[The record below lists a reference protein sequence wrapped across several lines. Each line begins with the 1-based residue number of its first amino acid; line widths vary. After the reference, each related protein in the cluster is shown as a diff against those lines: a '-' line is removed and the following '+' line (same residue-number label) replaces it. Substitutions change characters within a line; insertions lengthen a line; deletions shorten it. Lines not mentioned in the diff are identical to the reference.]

1 MHNYSTIFQQ
11 LSALVPRWE
20 FERAVAA
27 FGGNRYVKTFKCWSQ
42 FITNLYA
49 QISGK
54 DSLREIETALKT
66 QKSKW
71 YHLGL
76 SNIARSTLAHANQ
89 RRPSGICE
97 SLFYRFL
104 ARCRDLTPRHK
115 FKFKNPLFALDASV
129 IDLCLSLFPWA
140 RFRRK
145 KGAVKLHCLLD
156 YRGEIPGFLL
166 VTEGRRHECK
176 VAKEAPLPL
185 SSDSII
191 CFDKGYLDF
200 EWLKSLDAR
209 KIFFVTRT
217 KSNAAY
223 QIIGQQESK
232 TAKGVLAD
240 QTIQLTGVVS
250 AFKYPGKLRLITFY
264 DREEKR
270 TYRFLTNNFKLAA
283 STIAEIYRARW
294 KIEIFFK
301 WIKQNLKIKTFLG
314 TSKNAVLTQIWTA
327 MIYYLLLAYLKY
339 QTKYAY
345 SLLEFTRM
353 IQATLFE
360 RIQLIDLLS
369 LRTFEGLK
377 IKPQLNQTLLF

>member
-11 LSALVPRWE
+11 LSALIPRWE
-20 FERAVAA
+20 FEQAVAA
-27 FGGNRYVKTFKCWSQ
+27 FQGNRYVKSFKCRSW
-42 FITNLYA
+42 FIANLYA

-76 SNIARSTLAHANQ
+76 SNISRSTLAHANQ
-89 RRPSGICE
+89 HRHYGICE

-115 FKFKNPLFALDASV
+115 FKFQNPLFALDASV

-140 RFRRK
+140 EFRQK

-156 YRGEIPGFLL
+156 YRGEIPNFLL
-166 VTEGRRHECK
+166 LTEGRRHECR
-176 VAKEAPLPL
+176 VAKEAQLPL

-200 EWLKSLDAR
+200 EWLKSLDSR
-209 KIFFVTRT
+209 RIFFVTRA
-217 KSNAAY
+217 KNNAAY
-223 QIIGQQESK
+223 LVVGQQEIKSG
-232 TAKGVLAD
+232 KGVLAD
-240 QTIQLTGVVS
+240 QTIRLTS
-250 AFKYPGKLRLITFY
+250 AETALKYPGKLRLVTFY

-327 MIYYLLLAYLKY
+327 MIYYLLLTYLKY

-345 SLLEFTRM
+345 SLLEFSRM
-353 IQATLFE
+353 VQAALFE

-369 LRTFEGLK
+369 LRTLERQK
-377 IKPQLNQTLLF
+377 IKPPLAQTLLF